1 MMRNNRP
8 DQRPKRRSVPDMLPF
23 DWRWVVLMLL
33 GLVFARRY
41 SPLLMIVLLS
51 VGAYLAIS
59 AGVAAWRGGAW
70 SAAQP
75 RETYWRG
82 QRIELP
88 SSPARRSGMLVQR
101 ALAALAI
108 VAGLGLASL
117 ALSMVVR
124 IVS

>member
-1 MMRNNRP
+1 MMRNNQP
-8 DQRPKRRSVPDMLPF
+8 EQRPKRRSVPDMLPF
-23 DWRWVVLMLL
+23 DWRWIVLILL

-41 SPLLMIVLLS
+41 SPLLMIVLLA

-59 AGVAAWRGGAW
+59 AAVAAWRGGAW
-70 SAAQP
+70 LAGRP

-88 SSPARRSGMLVQR
+88 SAPARRSGTLLQR
-101 ALAALAI
+101 VLAALAI
-108 VAGLGLASL
+108 VAGLGLAGL

>member
-1 MMRNNRP
+1 MRSNQP
-8 DQRPKRRSVPDMLPF
+8 EQRPKRRSVPDMLPF
-23 DWRWVVLMLL
+23 DWRWVVLILL

-41 SPLLMIVLLS
+41 SPLLMIILLL
-51 VGAYLAIS
+51 VGAYLAIN

-70 SAAQP
+70 LAGRP

-88 SSPARRSGMLVQR
+88 SPPARGSAALVQR

-108 VAGLGLASL
+108 AAGLGLAGL

-124 IVS
+124 MVA

>member
-1 MMRNNRP
+1 MQNNQP
-8 DQRPKRRSVPDMLPF
+8 EQRPKRRTMPDMLPF
-23 DWRWVVLMLL
+23 DWRWVVLILL

-41 SPLLMIVLLS
+41 SPLLMIVLLL
-51 VGAYLAIS
+51 VGAYLAIN
-59 AGVAAWRGGAW
+59 AGVAAWRGGARQ
-70 SAAQP
+70 AGRP

-88 SSPARRSGMLVQR
+88 SAAGRRSGTLVQR

-108 VAGLGLASL
+108 VAGLGLAAL